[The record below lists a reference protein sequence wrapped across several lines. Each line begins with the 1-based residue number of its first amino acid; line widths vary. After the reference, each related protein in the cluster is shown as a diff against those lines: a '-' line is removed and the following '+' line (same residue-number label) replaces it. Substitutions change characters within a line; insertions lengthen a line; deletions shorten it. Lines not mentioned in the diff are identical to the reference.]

1 MTGYFANLER
11 ELLAAAERQRY
22 EAHSPQPAT
31 PSRRF
36 GGRRLRVMATAL
48 ALVVVT
54 GVPAA
59 AVTGV
64 FRPHREPDGLVRLTK
79 RQVIAEG
86 TTPDQRHWQLLASQ
100 SGSGFCF
107 GIKLPTGLPG
117 DDGNTSVSEGC
128 GGESPGSL
136 KVATIS
142 GGSFPQNGL
151 AFGLTPDE
159 ATRVRVEARG
169 VAVTVETVDDDVG
182 LDGRFYVA
190 ELPVRKSLGPT
201 VVVALDDDGAVIGRA
216 TIG

>member
-1 MTGYFANLER
+1 MTSYFADLER
-11 ELLAAAERQRY
+11 ELLVAAERQRC
-22 EAHSPQPAT
+22 EARSPQPAT

-100 SGSGFCF
+100 SGVGFCF
-107 GIKLPTGLPG
+107 GIRLPTGLG

-136 KVATIS
+136 QVATSS
-142 GGSFPQNGL
+142 GGSLPQNGL
-151 AFGLTPDE
+151 AFGMTPDQ